1 MAMAFF
7 VSPRDNRG
15 RRHYPPNGALKASS
29 GSSMPKPT
37 GIAPTLAGVAAWLA
51 VVVVAGQPVSAADF
65 RIEGGLGVVH
75 SDHDLSFT
83 ERLGPIQVVGQS
95 GSALGG
101 AGFIGSAAAWVD
113 GVLIENMSIGVE
125 YLRTGTD
132 GDLTLGA
139 SAAGQN
145 FTLGA
150 DLSLDID
157 TLFLNFAWRRN
168 AGREHPYAGLGLGV
182 SRLEGRIDVDAAA
195 SFVGTGPTTFIR
207 VDEDEIAPS
216 GQAFFGFDYDITDRF
231 YIGGLARFFIID
243 GRVFESD
250 EVIRELS
257 AQVKFGIRF

>member
-1 MAMAFF
+1 
-7 VSPRDNRG
+7 
-15 RRHYPPNGALKASS
+15 
-29 GSSMPKPT
+29 MPKPT

-51 VVVVAGQPVSAADF
+51 AVVAAGQPVSAADF
-65 RIEGGLGVVH
+65 RIEGGLGIVYG
-75 SDHDLSFT
+75 DHDLSFS
-83 ERLGPIQVVGQS
+83 ERLGPFQIAGES

-113 GVLIENMSIGVE
+113 GVLNENISIGIE
-125 YLRTGTD
+125 YLRAGTD

-168 AGREHPYAGLGLGV
+168 AGMMHPYAGLGLGA
-182 SRLEGRIDVDAAA
+182 SWPEGQIDVNAAA
-195 SFVGTGPTTFIR
+195 SFAGTGPTTFIR
-207 VDEDEIAPS
+207 VDEDEFAPS
-216 GQAFFGFDYDITDRF
+216 GQAFLGFDYDITDRF

-243 GRVFESD
+243 GRIFERD
-250 EVIRELS
+250 QVIRELS
-257 AQVKFGIRF
+257 AQAKFGIRF